1 VDLLGQYDEAF
12 RAATR
17 SALQLAQ
24 RRLGVT
30 EADRLAADLAQLPVD
45 GCRERVA
52 SDSRYARPEVFAR
65 LITRYFAQRFR
76 EPGRMIDTARKAL
89 VVAEQVPVGSGEVEP
104 SGLIGFDLRS
114 EAWAY
119 LANAH
124 RVRGEFEEAEACLE
138 ESRQWLAQGSGDPL
152 LAARYFS
159 LAANLRAHQRQ
170 LELAETLFKKAAALY
185 ERAGDNHHAGR
196 IHVDL
201 ARTFHES
208 GDQSRA
214 ISTLYVGASK
224 LDLRRDPS
232 MAILVIHNLAVY
244 LDAAGYPAHALR
256 LLQSLKTRRASRVAQ
271 AALLR
276 ARWLEARIAATLGL
290 RPLAAETLK
299 QVCTDM
305 LDLQMPYDAA
315 LAALELAVV
324 YTEAGKHDEVQSL
337 AEQIYPVFI
346 ARAIPREASLALL
359 LFYRS
364 ALARTA
370 TTEFLGELEGKLK
383 ESRKAS

>member
-12 RAATR
+12 RAAAR

-24 RRLGVT
+24 RRLGAT
-30 EADRLAADLAQLPVD
+30 EADRLAAELAQLSIEA
-45 GCRERVA
+45 CRERVA
-52 SDSRYARPEVFAR
+52 SEPRYARPEVFAR
-65 LITRYFAQRFR
+65 LVTRYFAQRFR
-76 EPGRMIDTARKAL
+76 EPGLMLDLARKAL
-89 VVAEQVPVGSGEVEP
+89 VVAEGLPIRGEEADAP
-104 SGLIGFDLRS
+104 SLISFDLRS

-119 LANAH
+119 VANAH
-124 RVRGEFEEAEACLE
+124 RVRGEFEAAEGCLTEA
-138 ESRQWLAQGSGDPL
+138 RQWLAKGSGDPL
-152 LAARYFS
+152 LAARFCS

-170 LELAETLFKKAAALY
+170 LEAAEGLFQRAAALY
-185 ERAGDNHHAGR
+185 ERAGDSHLAGR
-196 IHVDL
+196 TLVDL

-214 ISTLYVGASK
+214 ISTLYLGASK

-232 MAILVIHNLAVY
+232 LAIVVIHNLAAY

-256 LLQSLKTRRASRVAQ
+256 LLQGLKTRRASRVAQ
-271 AALLR
+271 VALLR

-290 RPLAAETLK
+290 SPLAAETLQ

-305 LDLQMPYDAA
+305 LDLQMPFDAA

-324 YTEAGKHDEVQSL
+324 YTEADKHDEVQRL

-383 ESRKAS
+383 ESRKAA